1 MDLETFHLPSR
12 SNRVPQSTPEII
24 NLDTYRLSGKRVI
37 SEQLSNIPR
46 VASVSEVIDLSDE
59 EDDDDIKILNFI
71 PKSTSFGK
79 RKRIDK
85 GESSNSRNAP
95 FVCEICTDTKTMRD
109 AFYISGCSHVY
120 CSDCVAMYICSKLD
134 DNITNIGCPVPGC
147 SGLLEPE
154 YCYSILK
161 PEVFERWGKALCE
174 ALIDVSEK
182 FYCPFADCSA
192 LLINDGTEAVGN
204 TKCPHC
210 NRMFCAQCK
219 VPWHNGIECSEFE
232 KLHTDERGRED
243 VMLVNL
249 AKKKNWQRCPKCRIY
264 VARNR
269 GCNTI
274 SCRCGCRF
282 CYKCGYLSGM
292 CVCYELKT
300 RGIPSTVS
308 IGGNFPLHPTN
319 IAQIYQQNF
328 TGGIFT
334 SENFPNRNPPNS
346 YKPQQQNFFGIS
358 GGVSTSGNF
367 PNRNHPYSYK
377 PQQPNY
383 SRISGGVSTDGVF
396 TGGNFPNWNPP
407 CSYKPQQQFSS
418 EISGGVST
426 SGTFPYGYP
435 INSAQPRQ
443 QIPNGVAYTVQ
454 QQEQIPS
461 IGSTTGTLPHVFG

>member
-1 MDLETFHLPSR
+1 MDLETFHMITR
-12 SNRVPQSTPEII
+12 SNRVPQFIPEII
-24 NLDTYRLSGKRVI
+24 DLDTYRLSGKRVI
-37 SEQLSNIPR
+37 
-46 VASVSEVIDLSDE
+46 SEVIDLSDE

-79 RKRIDK
+79 RKRIEK

-219 VPWHNGIECSEFE
+219 VPWHDGIECSEFE

-249 AKKKNWQRCPKCRIY
+249 AKEKNWQRCPKCKFY
-264 VARNR
+264 VGRDT
-269 GCNTI
+269 GCNI
-274 SCRCGCRF
+274 MSCRLYF
-282 CYKCGYLSGM
+282 YLIFYFM
-292 CVCYELKT
+292 FV
-300 RGIPSTVS
+300 
-308 IGGNFPLHPTN
+308 N
-319 IAQIYQQNF
+319 I
-328 TGGIFT
+328 
-334 SENFPNRNPPNS
+334 
-346 YKPQQQNFFGIS
+346 
-358 GGVSTSGNF
+358 
-367 PNRNHPYSYK
+367 
-377 PQQPNY
+377 
-383 SRISGGVSTDGVF
+383 
-396 TGGNFPNWNPP
+396 
-407 CSYKPQQQFSS
+407 
-418 EISGGVST
+418 
-426 SGTFPYGYP
+426 
-435 INSAQPRQ
+435 
-443 QIPNGVAYTVQ
+443 
-454 QQEQIPS
+454 
-461 IGSTTGTLPHVFG
+461 